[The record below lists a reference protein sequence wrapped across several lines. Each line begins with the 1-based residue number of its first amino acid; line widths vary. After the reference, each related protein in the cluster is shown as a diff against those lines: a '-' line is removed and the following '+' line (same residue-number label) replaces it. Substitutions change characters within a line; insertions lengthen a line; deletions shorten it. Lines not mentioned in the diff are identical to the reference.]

1 MGVRLFST
9 NTVTTRIAQTA
20 KRVTIFKWV
29 VCAKL
34 CDTLIIDIQSH
45 DGYKRPPFQRSNST
59 LQILLSKMKSFSIFF
74 LLLVSLVVAAVSCL
88 TFSIFILKAL
98 ASFYLKCSD
107 QLVNYS

>member
-59 LQILLSKMKSFSIFF
+59 LQTVENEILFNFLPSTRLVGCRRGKLSHIFYFYFKSLSFF
-74 LLLVSLVVAAVSCL
+74 LLEMFRPTC
-88 TFSIFILKAL
+88 
-98 ASFYLKCSD
+98 
-107 QLVNYS
+107 